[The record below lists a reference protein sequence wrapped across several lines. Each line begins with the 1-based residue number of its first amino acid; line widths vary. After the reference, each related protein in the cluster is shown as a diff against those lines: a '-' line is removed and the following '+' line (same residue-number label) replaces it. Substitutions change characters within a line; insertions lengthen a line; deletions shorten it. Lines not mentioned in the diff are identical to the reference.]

1 MLTVKLVYKLLNVS
15 DDLKWATKTH
25 MIPFTLA
32 PSFLFPSTHI
42 FTRPYSFVTVQMM
55 GGRVST

>member
-15 DDLKWATKTH
+15 DDLKWATNTH

-32 PSFLFPSTHI
+32 PSFLFLSTHI